1 VNLQEATFSAII
13 VDDEPV
19 ARRRIRALLSRDSQF
34 RIVGE
39 CNSVADCER
48 LESTVAPD
56 LVFLDVQ
63 MPERDGFAL
72 LKSFNTR
79 GIHPFVIFVTAYST
93 HAVKAYETG
102 AVDYLLKPFT
112 DQRFAKALGRAKAAL
127 KGQGDMRGLGMNEAA
142 SQSSPSTADRLSITT
157 DNRTLLIS
165 LSDIELIQAADK
177 HVKIFMRDCSY
188 LTRTSLRN
196 IESRLDK
203 PRFVRVHRSAIVNV
217 ERIVEL
223 RALLHGDYEIVLS
236 RGTRVTVSRRFRRSL
251 PTFS

>member
-1 VNLQEATFSAII
+1 VNTQETTLSAII
-13 VDDEPV
+13 VDDEPI
-19 ARRRIRALLSRDSQF
+19 ARRRIRALLSRDPQI
-34 RIVGE
+34 RVVGE
-39 CNSVADCER
+39 CNSVASCEQ
-48 LESTVAPD
+48 LDPAMAPD

-72 LKSFNTR
+72 LKSFRTR

-93 HAVKAYETG
+93 HAVDAYEAG

-127 KGQGDMRGLGMNEAA
+127 KGQGDLRDPVINGEA
-142 SQSSPSTADRLSITT
+142 SRTPRSGEDRLLITT
-157 DNRTLLIS
+157 DNRTILIPI
-165 LSDIELIQAADK
+165 SDVELIQAADK

-188 LTRTSLRN
+188 LTRASLRS
-196 IESRLDK
+196 IENRLDK

-223 RALLHGDYEIVLS
+223 RALLHGDYEVVLS

>member
-1 VNLQEATFSAII
+1 VNTQETTFSAVI
-13 VDDEPV
+13 VDDEPI
-19 ARRRIRALLSRDSQF
+19 ARRRIRALLSRDPQI
-34 RIVGE
+34 RVVGE
-39 CNSVADCER
+39 CSSVTHCEQ
-48 LESTVAPD
+48 LDPTMAPD

-93 HAVKAYETG
+93 HAVNAYEAG

-127 KGQGDMRGLGMNEAA
+127 KGQGDVRGLGINGAA
-142 SQSSPSTADRLSITT
+142 SRSPLSATDRLSITT
-157 DNRTLLIS
+157 DNRTLLIPM
-165 LSDIELIQAADK
+165 SDIELIQAADK

-188 LTRTSLRN
+188 LTRASLRSV
-196 IESRLDK
+196 ESRLDK

-217 ERIVEL
+217 ERIVEV
-223 RALLHGDYEIVLS
+223 RALLHGDYEVVLS